1 MDIRSATDIY
11 NDIVHVDGGIRNIGD
26 VCKGLDCGIISFIS
40 KIGVNMNFKS
50 YIVYWDIIKIGLVG
64 LSIFVGIGL
73 ALSIP
78 LWLLWNW
85 LMPHIFG
92 LPAINILE
100 AFGLS
105 ALITLLAPRPLTLE
119 HKQKIDTSDTEVKL
133 EKVLQDITSQFRA

>member
-1 MDIRSATDIY
+1 
-11 NDIVHVDGGIRNIGD
+11 
-26 VCKGLDCGIISFIS
+26 
-40 KIGVNMNFKS
+40 MNFKS